1 MRRARVHRRNVQERN
16 AGRLESIV
24 LGSHFFFIVSRAN
37 RFLNL
42 GLMKLLFTDLDGTLL
57 TDDKRILDADMAAIE
72 GMLSRGHKLVL
83 CTGRPLTSAKQLA
96 QKYGFDK
103 PGFFLVS
110 FNGGLIY
117 DYATESAILTRYIP
131 VDEVK
136 FIMDAA
142 HRCGMHAH
150 TYSGDLVVSEY
161 ETEQLKTY
169 CRLMKMDY
177 VVVKDI
183 REYYGKFIN
192 VVVKPPIKVNIITPF
207 DHSSLVDFRAEMR
220 KTTAGKLFDVFS
232 KPEMLEFSHM
242 QSNKGDAVRFMA
254 EYYKVP
260 LEDTIAVGD
269 EENDCPMIEAA
280 GVGVA
285 VANAS
290 PVAKAA
296 ADYVTAND
304 NNHSAIA
311 EVIEKFVGE

>member
-1 MRRARVHRRNVQERN
+1 
-16 AGRLESIV
+16 
-24 LGSHFFFIVSRAN
+24 
-37 RFLNL
+37 
-42 GLMKLLFTDLDGTLL
+42 MKLLFTDLDGTLL
-57 TDDKRILDADMAAIE
+57 TDDKQILDDDMKAIE
-72 GMLSRGHKLVL
+72 GMLERGHKLVL
-83 CTGRPLTSAKQLA
+83 CTGRPLASAKQLA

-117 DYATESAILTRYIP
+117 DYATEKAILTRYIP

-142 HRCGMHAH
+142 HRYGMHAH
-150 TYSGDLVVSEY
+150 TYSGDYVVSEY

-183 REYYGKFIN
+183 REYYGDFIN

-242 QSNKGDAVRFMA
+242 LSNKGDAVRFMA
-254 EYYKVP
+254 DFYKVP
-260 LEDTIAVGD
+260 VADTIAVGD

-311 EVIEKFVGE
+311 EVIEKFAT

>member
-1 MRRARVHRRNVQERN
+1 
-16 AGRLESIV
+16 
-24 LGSHFFFIVSRAN
+24 
-37 RFLNL
+37 
-42 GLMKLLFTDLDGTLL
+42 MKLLFTDLDGTLL
-57 TDDKRILDADMAAIE
+57 TDDKQILDDDMKAIE
-72 GMLSRGHKLVL
+72 GMLERGHKLVL

-117 DYATESAILTRYIP
+117 DYATEKAILTRYIP

-142 HRCGMHAH
+142 HRYGMHAH
-150 TYSGDLVVSEY
+150 TYSGDYVVSEY

-177 VVVKDI
+177 IVVKDI
-183 REYYGKFIN
+183 RKYYGDFIN

-254 EYYKVP
+254 DFYKVP
-260 LEDTIAVGD
+260 VADTIAVGD

-290 PVAKAA
+290 PVAKDI

-311 EVIEKFVGE
+311 EVIEKFVLG

>member
-1 MRRARVHRRNVQERN
+1 
-16 AGRLESIV
+16 
-24 LGSHFFFIVSRAN
+24 
-37 RFLNL
+37 
-42 GLMKLLFTDLDGTLL
+42 MKLLFTDLDGTLL
-57 TDDKRILDADMAAIE
+57 TDDKRILDADMAAIDA
-72 GMLSRGHKLVL
+72 MLSRGHKLVL

-117 DYATESAILTRYIP
+117 DYATENAILTRYIP

-142 HRCGMHAH
+142 HRYGMHAH

-183 REYYGKFIN
+183 REYYGEFIN

-269 EENDCPMIEAA
+269 EENDCPMIKAA
-280 GVGVA
+280 CVGVA

-311 EVIEKFVGE
+311 EVIEKFVLG

>member
-1 MRRARVHRRNVQERN
+1 
-16 AGRLESIV
+16 
-24 LGSHFFFIVSRAN
+24 
-37 RFLNL
+37 
-42 GLMKLLFTDLDGTLL
+42 MKLLFTDLDGTLL

-72 GMLSRGHKLVL
+72 AMLSRGHKLVL
-83 CTGRPLTSAKQLA
+83 CTGRPLASAKQLA

-103 PGFFLVS
+103 SGFFLVS

-117 DYATESAILTRYIP
+117 DYATEQAILTRYIP
-131 VDEVK
+131 VEEVK

-142 HRCGMHAH
+142 HRYGMHAH
-150 TYSGDLVVSEY
+150 TYSGDYVVSEY

-183 REYYGKFIN
+183 REYYGDFIN

-242 QSNKGDAVRFMA
+242 LSNKGDAVRFMA
-254 EYYKVP
+254 DFYKVP
-260 LEDTIAVGD
+260 VADTIAVGD

-311 EVIEKFVGE
+311 EVIEKFAT

>member
-1 MRRARVHRRNVQERN
+1 
-16 AGRLESIV
+16 
-24 LGSHFFFIVSRAN
+24 
-37 RFLNL
+37 
-42 GLMKLLFTDLDGTLL
+42 MKILFTDLDGTLL
-57 TDDKRILDADMAAIE
+57 TDDKRISETDMRSIRAMIDA
-72 GMLSRGHKLVL
+72 GHKFVMT
-83 CTGRPLTSAKQLA
+83 TGRPLTSVKQLA
-96 QKYGFDK
+96 VQYGFLE

-117 DYATESAILTRYIP
+117 DCGAKKPILTRYIP

-136 FIMDAA
+136 AIMDAA
-142 HRCGMHAH
+142 HAHGMHAH

-183 REYYGKFIN
+183 REYYGEFVN

-207 DHSSLVDFRAEMR
+207 DHSSLESFRAEMR

-242 QSNKGDAVRFMA
+242 KSNKGDAVRFMA
-254 EYYKVP
+254 DFYKVP
-260 LEDTIAVGD
+260 MADTIAVGD

-285 VANAS
+285 MANAS
-290 PVAKAA
+290 PVVRNA
-296 ADYVTAND
+296 ADYVTERD
-304 NNHSAIA
+304 NNHSGIA
-311 EVIEKFVGE
+311 EVIQKFVLSM

>member
-1 MRRARVHRRNVQERN
+1 
-16 AGRLESIV
+16 
-24 LGSHFFFIVSRAN
+24 
-37 RFLNL
+37 
-42 GLMKLLFTDLDGTLL
+42 MKLLFTDLDGTLL
-57 TDDKRILDADMAAIE
+57 TDEKTILDCDMEAIE
-72 GMLSRGHKLVL
+72 DMLSRGHKLVL

-117 DYATESAILTRYIP
+117 DYATEQSILTRYIP
-131 VDEVK
+131 VESVK

-150 TYSGDLVVSEY
+150 TYSGDMVVSEY

-183 REYYGKFIN
+183 RDYYGEFIN
-192 VVVKPPIKVNIITPF
+192 VVVKPPIKVNVITPF

-220 KTTAGKLFDVFS
+220 KSTEGKLFDVFS

-254 EYYKVP
+254 DFYKVS
-260 LEDTIAVGD
+260 LSDTIAAGD

-285 VANAS
+285 MANAS
-290 PVAKAA
+290 PVAKSV
-296 ADYVTAND
+296 ADYVTLAD
-304 NNHSAIA
+304 NNHGGIA
-311 EVIEKFVGE
+311 EIVKKFVI

>member
-1 MRRARVHRRNVQERN
+1 
-16 AGRLESIV
+16 
-24 LGSHFFFIVSRAN
+24 
-37 RFLNL
+37 
-42 GLMKLLFTDLDGTLL
+42 MKLLFTDLDGTLL
-57 TDDKRILDADMAAIE
+57 TDDKRILDADMAAIDA
-72 GMLSRGHKLVL
+72 MLSRGHKLVL

-117 DYATESAILTRYIP
+117 DYATEKAILTRYIP

-169 CRLMKMDY
+169 CHLMKMDY

-183 REYYGKFIN
+183 REYYGEFIN

-290 PVAKAA
+290 PVAKDI

-311 EVIEKFVGE
+311 EVIEKFVLG

>member
-1 MRRARVHRRNVQERN
+1 
-16 AGRLESIV
+16 
-24 LGSHFFFIVSRAN
+24 
-37 RFLNL
+37 
-42 GLMKLLFTDLDGTLL
+42 MKLLFTDLDGTLL
-57 TDDKRILDADMAAIE
+57 TDDKQILDDDMKAIE
-72 GMLSRGHKLVL
+72 GMLERGHKLVL
-83 CTGRPLTSAKQLA
+83 CTGRPLASAKQLA

-103 PGFFLVS
+103 SGFFLVS

-117 DYATESAILTRYIP
+117 DYATEQAILTRYIP
-131 VDEVK
+131 VEEVK

-142 HRCGMHAH
+142 HRYGMHAH
-150 TYSGDLVVSEY
+150 TYSGDYVVSEY

-183 REYYGKFIN
+183 REYYGDFIN

-242 QSNKGDAVRFMA
+242 LSNKGDAVRFMA
-254 EYYKVP
+254 DFYKVP
-260 LEDTIAVGD
+260 VADTIAVGD

-296 ADYVTAND
+296 ADYVTIND

-311 EVIEKFVGE
+311 EVIEKFAT